1 MQDIK
6 EDTDIDILNTKIQK
20 KTIASS
26 SNHNIKLEKMKTKI
40 KPRNSRTN

>member
-20 KTIASS
+20 K
-26 SNHNIKLEKMKTKI
+26 NYRKQL
-40 KPRNSRTN
+40 KPQHQIGKNENKN